1 VVALSGHL
9 TKGLEILS
17 AKHGMGK
24 VRGRGLLIALD
35 LIQPTG
41 SAIVG
46 AALDAGLILNAPRPD
61 TLRFMPALNMSAGEI
76 HQMLVILDEV
86 MAQVVQ

>member
-1 VVALSGHL
+1 MALSGHL

-46 AALDAGLILNAPRPD
+46 AALDAGLILGYRSMLVELDELDDLQAD
-61 TLRFMPALNMSAGEI
+61 ASFEGYYFALQLRF
-76 HQMLVILDEV
+76 
-86 MAQVVQ
+86 